1 MKASSGL
8 SLLLILSGLSSAVR
22 AQITAD
28 PSLGSRVNGALGG
41 SCNSGICRI
50 GGGQD
55 AGTNRFHRLRQF
67 DTRGAIQSVEIQ
79 SDGIR
84 NLVLGVTASEGT
96 FIDKA
101 VALTSPAHLFLLS
114 PGGIQLM
121 PGAGFLQVPQ
131 LTLSTATQLHFPGG
145 VFDVFRASASGL
157 TALRGDP
164 LPGQLGL
171 RGVLDEDRRPWLRME
186 GISIDVEESLLVDAP
201 GGRID
206 VESSRLSVSASN
218 GDGDGDGGTL
228 TLTADLV
235 RVGTGSQLLATG
247 SDDGGLVQVGGSW
260 QNSDPTVRQAVQT
273 WMQPGSLV
281 DVSSTGQG
289 DGGTVVV
296 WSDLNNSSGGTVA
309 EGTLLARGGPLG
321 GNGGRVE
328 TSGAFLLA
336 KPERLDVGAVAGVV
350 GEWLLDPYNIT
361 ISTTTGNTFEVT
373 DPVDPNGRLF
383 ESTSS
388 PSLIDVD
395 DVKTALGSSTNVRI
409 ATGSGTTSEGGN
421 ITWEP
426 GAPLDYSSSTG
437 RLILDASGY
446 IQLNSSITTGSGGL
460 TLNAGAGFVEGA
472 AAATLALN
480 GPLKISTG
488 DGYIGT
494 PGVSAPAFA
503 ATLSGSGD
511 LFKAGNGRLILSGNN
526 SGWTGAATVEEGALR
541 LLDANA
547 LGSSAASTAVES
559 GAVLELSG
567 GLNLGKPIILKGGTL
582 RNWSGVNTLTSTL
595 TLNGTSSLDLRKDR
609 LILTPV
615 SGDAVTVDPAASAFG
630 SNLYVTGDGAFT
642 SSAAINLADGQT
654 PTGYGDFTQSGSGEI
669 RFQGTVILER
679 LSATGGGTL
688 WLDQPV
694 GDDALD
700 GANQIT
706 IALSGGS
713 LVRRDASETVTDVSN
728 ISLELGSGGGGI
740 SINDAAATTIW
751 GAPISGTGDFIKQGD
766 GTLRFASSAAI
777 SYSGQTLVEA
787 GVLDVLSSSPT
798 SATCSG
804 SGASNLCAQ
813 PSPQPDPDP
822 QPTPDPGPEPTPDP
836 EPTPEPLPI
845 PGATSTEA
853 EDREAVVA
861 LDAVAEAPLLQ
872 PAQQLAATQE
882 ALDPERSVGAVP
894 VASQSAPQTTALVV
908 DLGQGGSDVAE
919 VSSMPASEAPTVVAL
934 SADEAVDQLRG
945 ADQEATQR
953 TVTALGLSDGLS
965 GTVPE
970 TPSLAQIQTTL
981 QQVQQQAQARDG
993 VKPAVLQVR
1002 FTAQN
1007 NSFLDLTLVPASGNV
1022 MSRRVAVSRE
1032 RFAALL
1038 KVLYRQLSRQES
1050 LEVSDPRSASRQL
1063 HQLLIEPIQLGLRDQ
1078 GITTLLIAADQGLQ
1092 AVPFAALSDGAT
1104 YFGTRYAFGLT
1115 PSLALTDLNAAT
1127 RSSGLLAMGASEFEG
1142 LAPLPLVPQELS
1154 NIQDAV
1160 STDRY
1165 LNGAF
1170 TPSTLIAL
1178 ASDPRYDRVHVATHA
1193 DFRPGGPS
1201 RSVLHTGAGPMS
1213 MAEFSR
1219 LRRQRS
1225 EAPLDLV
1232 VLSACRTLLGDPD
1245 SELGFAGLAL
1255 QAGARSAV
1263 GTLWYV
1269 DDVVT
1274 SAFFVQFYRLLE
1286 QGVPKAEALQ
1296 RTRQLFAQGQV
1307 QLQGDRVIGA
1317 MGEPLLRDLDAAQRR
1332 RVAGGM
1338 ENPFFWA
1345 GIELI
1350 GSPW

>member
-1 MKASSGL
+1 MKASSVL
-8 SLLLILSGLSSAVR
+8 SLLLVVSGLGSAVR
-22 AQITAD
+22 AQVTAD

-84 NLVLGVTASEGT
+84 NLVLGVTASEGS

-131 LTLSTATQLHFPGG
+131 LTLSTASQLHFPGG
-145 VFDVFRASASGL
+145 VFDVLRSPASAL
-157 TALRGDP
+157 TALHGDP

-171 RGVLDEDRRPWLRME
+171 RGVLDEDRRPWIRME

-206 VESSRLSVSASN
+206 VESSRLSASN
-218 GDGDGDGGTL
+218 SSGDGGTL
-228 TLTADLV
+228 TLTADQV
-235 RVGTGSQLLATG
+235 RVGAGSALLATG
-247 SDDGGLVQVGGSW
+247 SRDGGLVQVGGSW
-260 QNSDPTVRQAVQT
+260 QNSDPTVRQAAQT
-273 WMQPGSLV
+273 WVQPGSLV
-281 DVSSTGQG
+281 DASSTGQG
-289 DGGTVVV
+289 DGGTVVI
-296 WSDLNNSSGGTVA
+296 WSDLNNSSGGTVV

-336 KPERLDVGAVAGVV
+336 KPERLDVGAVGGVV

-361 ISTTTGNTFEVT
+361 ISTTTGNTFDVT

-395 DVKTALGSSTNVRI
+395 DLDTALGTSTNVRI
-409 ATGSGTTSEGGN
+409 ATGPGTTSEGGN
-421 ITWEP
+421 ITWQA

-437 RLILDASGY
+437 RLVLDASGY
-446 IQLNSSITTGSGGL
+446 IKLNSNITTGSGGL

-488 DGYIGT
+488 DSTIGT
-494 PGVSAPAFA
+494 PGASAPAFA
-503 ATLSGSGD
+503 ATLSGNGD
-511 LFKAGNGRLILSGNN
+511 LFKVGNGRLILSGNN
-526 SGWTGAATVEEGALR
+526 SGWTGAATVEAGALR

-547 LGSSAASTAVES
+547 LGSAAASTTVES
-559 GAVLELSG
+559 GAALELSG
-567 GLNLGKPIILKGGTL
+567 GLNVGEPIMLKGGTL
-582 RNWSGVNTLTSTL
+582 RNWSGVNTLSSTL
-595 TLNGTSSLDLRKDR
+595 TLNGTSSLDLRQDR
-609 LILTPV
+609 LILSPI
-615 SGDAVTVDPAASAFG
+615 SGNAVTVDPAASAFA
-630 SNLYVTGDGAFT
+630 SNLNATGDGALT
-642 SSAAINLADGQT
+642 SSAAINLGDGQT
-654 PTGYGDFTQSGSGEI
+654 PTGYGDFTQSGSGDI
-669 RFQGTVILER
+669 RFQDTLFLRR
-679 LSATGGGTL
+679 LAATGGGTL

-694 GDDALD
+694 GSVVID
-700 GANQIT
+700 GGNPIT

-713 LVRRDASETVTDVSN
+713 LLRRDASETVTGVA
-728 ISLELGSGGGGI
+728 LELGSGGGGI
-740 SINDAAATTIW
+740 SVNDAAATLIW
-751 GAPISGTGDFIKQGD
+751 DAPISGRGDFIKQGD

-777 SYSGQTLVEA
+777 IYSGQTLVEA

-804 SGASNLCAQ
+804 SGTSNLC
-813 PSPQPDPDP
+813 
-822 QPTPDPGPEPTPDP
+822 TEPDPGPEPTPDP
-836 EPTPEPLPI
+836 EPTPEPIPI
-845 PGATSTEA
+845 PRATSTDA

-861 LDAVAEAPLLQ
+861 LDAVAEAPPLQ
-872 PAQQLAATQE
+872 PALQLAATQD
-882 ALDPERSVGAVP
+882 ALDPESSLGAASL
-894 VASQSAPQTTALVV
+894 ASQTAPQTTALVV
-908 DLGQGGSDVAE
+908 DLGQGGSDAAE
-919 VSSMPASEAPTVVAL
+919 ASRVPSSEAPTVVAL

-953 TVTALGLSDGLS
+953 TVAALGLSDGLA

-970 TPSLAQIQTTL
+970 TPSLTQIQTTL

-1007 NSFLDLTLVPASGNV
+1007 ESFLDLTLVPASGEV
-1022 MSRRVAVSRE
+1022 VSRRVAVSRE

-1038 KVLYRQLSRQES
+1038 KALYRQLSRQES

-1063 HQLLIEPIQLGLRDQ
+1063 HQLLIEPIQQGLRDQ

-1165 LNGAF
+1165 LNSAF

-1178 ASDPRYDRVHVATHA
+1178 ASDPRYGRVHVATHA

-1213 MAEFSR
+1213 MAAFAR

-1274 SAFFVQFYRLLE
+1274 SAFFVQFYRFLE

>member
-1 MKASSGL
+1 
-8 SLLLILSGLSSAVR
+8 V
-22 AQITAD
+22 
-28 PSLGSRVNGALGG
+28 
-41 SCNSGICRI
+41 
-50 GGGQD
+50 
-55 AGTNRFHRLRQF
+55 
-67 DTRGAIQSVEIQ
+67 
-79 SDGIR
+79 
-84 NLVLGVTASEGT
+84 
-96 FIDKA
+96 
-101 VALTSPAHLFLLS
+101 
-114 PGGIQLM
+114 
-121 PGAGFLQVPQ
+121 
-131 LTLSTATQLHFPGG
+131 
-145 VFDVFRASASGL
+145 
-157 TALRGDP
+157 
-164 LPGQLGL
+164 
-171 RGVLDEDRRPWLRME
+171 
-186 GISIDVEESLLVDAP
+186 
-201 GGRID
+201 
-206 VESSRLSVSASN
+206 
-218 GDGDGDGGTL
+218 
-228 TLTADLV
+228 
-235 RVGTGSQLLATG
+235 LATG

-281 DVSSTGQG
+281 DASSTGQG

-336 KPERLDVGAVAGVV
+336 KPERLDVGAVGGVV

-361 ISTTTGNTFEVT
+361 ISTTTGNTFDVT

-409 ATGSGTTSEGGN
+409 ATGPGTTSEGGN
-421 ITWEP
+421 ITWES

-446 IQLNSSITTGSGGL
+446 IRLNSNITTGSGGL

-472 AAATLALN
+472 PAATLALN

-488 DGYIGT
+488 DSNIGT
-494 PGVSAPAFA
+494 PGASAPAFA

-526 SGWTGAATVEEGALR
+526 SGWTGAATVEAGALR

-547 LGSSAASTAVES
+547 LGSASASTTVES

-567 GLNLGKPIILKGGTL
+567 GLNVGEPIILKGGIL

-595 TLNGTSSLDLRKDR
+595 TLNGTSSLDLRQDR
-609 LILTPV
+609 LILSPA
-615 SGDAVTVDPAASAFG
+615 SGNAVTVDPASSAFG
-630 SNLYVTGDGAFT
+630 SNLTVTGDGDIT
-642 SSAAINLADGQT
+642 SSAAINLGDGQT

-669 RFQGTVILER
+669 RFQDTVFLER
-679 LSATGGGTL
+679 LVATGGGTL

-694 GDDALD
+694 GDVVLD
-700 GANQIT
+700 GGNPIT

-713 LVRRDASETVTDVSN
+713 LLRRDASETVTGVA
-728 ISLELGSGGGGI
+728 LELGSGGGGI
-740 SINDAAATTIW
+740 SVNNAAATLIW
-751 GAPISGTGDFIKQGD
+751 DAPISGSGDFTKQGD

-804 SGASNLCAQ
+804 SGTSNLC
-813 PSPQPDPDP
+813 
-822 QPTPDPGPEPTPDP
+822 TEPDPGPEPTPDP
-836 EPTPEPLPI
+836 EPTPEPIPI
-845 PGATSTEA
+845 PRATSTDA

-861 LDAVAEAPLLQ
+861 LDAVAEAPPLQ
-872 PAQQLAATQE
+872 PTQQLAATQE

-894 VASQSAPQTTALVV
+894 LASQAAPQTTALVV
-908 DLGQGGSDVAE
+908 DLGQGGSDAAE
-919 VSSMPASEAPTVVAL
+919 ASSIPAAEAPTVVAL

-945 ADQEATQR
+945 SDQEATQR
-953 TVTALGLSDGLS
+953 TVTALGLSDGLA

-1002 FTAQN
+1002 FTAQK
-1007 NSFLDLTLVPASGNV
+1007 NSFLDLTLVPASGDV
-1022 MSRRVAVSRE
+1022 ISRRVSVSRE

-1063 HQLLIEPIQLGLRDQ
+1063 HQLLIEPIQQGLRDQ

-1092 AVPFAALSDGAT
+1092 AVPFAALSDGST

-1127 RSSGLLAMGASEFEG
+1127 RSSGLLAMGASEFQG

-1165 LNGAF
+1165 LNSAF

-1178 ASDPRYDRVHVATHA
+1178 ASDPRYGRVHVATHA